1 MTESIPTPTARARE
15 GFNAYARGE
24 YERAADLLELALE
37 EPGGDDRLSAY
48 VCLGNAHDAL
58 RRNDRALDAFRR
70 ALEID
75 PSSAAA
81 WNNVGLICIRLGRLD
96 EAREA
101 LEQAHAHDAES
112 ADILVSLGSLAL
124 KRADPGNALRA
135 LQQALDLQSGHP
147 LAHANMALT
156 LAVFGRL
163 EEAEESLRLASLYG
177 FPDAQPIQDRID
189 RLKDVRDAVLRDRTR
204 HDMDGADPAEGH
216 DRGFDG
222 RAEEER

>member
-1 MTESIPTPTARARE
+1 MCIRDRPATVVSLQAAAQPRAHAAPLAHP
-15 GFNAYARGE
+15 GSTHQATD
-24 YERAADLLELALE
+24 ERAEEYFLLASSLDDGTVANQASAAL
-37 EPGGDDRLSAY
+37 GY
-48 VCLGNAHDAL
+48 
-58 RRNDRALDAFRR
+58 RR

-81 WNNVGLICIRLGRLD
+81 WNNVGLICIRIGRLD

-101 LEQAHAHDAES
+101 LEQAHAHDAGN

-156 LAVFGRL
+156 LAVFGL
-163 EEAEESLRLASLYG
+163 SL
-177 FPDAQPIQDRID
+177 IHI
-189 RLKDVRDAVLRDRTR
+189 
-204 HDMDGADPAEGH
+204 
-216 DRGFDG
+216 
-222 RAEEER
+222 